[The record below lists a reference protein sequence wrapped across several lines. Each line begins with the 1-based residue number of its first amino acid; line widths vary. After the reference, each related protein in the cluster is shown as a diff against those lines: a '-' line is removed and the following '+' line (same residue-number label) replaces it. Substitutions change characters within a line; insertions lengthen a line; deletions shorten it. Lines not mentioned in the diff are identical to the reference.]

1 MKLVPVV
8 IFFLPCTFYLP
19 QFCNLLSYKDAY
31 CLKPIDF
38 CSVKS
43 IVVLLRYFIDNQSIT
58 ISKVLTYLVRLPY
71 SFSVTACIKLHNYPL
86 FKDAESQCMQYSVS
100 LYCEEQVKFD
110 QKIKP
115 KVTIKQSF
123 QEFSFGYDEVRF

>member
-1 MKLVPVV
+1 MYK
-8 IFFLPCTFYLP
+8 TP
-19 QFCNLLSYKDAY
+19 QLS
-31 CLKPIDF
+31 
-38 CSVKS
+38 S
-43 IVVLLRYFIDNQSIT
+43 
-58 ISKVLTYLVRLPY
+58 
-71 SFSVTACIKLHNYPL
+71 

-123 QEFSFGYDEVRF
+123 QEFSFGYDEVRKADIHTDILCNLVLDIRNLVSFFRPTSLCQFLCTGHLVLKMTIVPCLGCCVLNLLFLLLAQNLLPGDYIKNS

>member
-1 MKLVPVV
+1 MH
-8 IFFLPCTFYLP
+8 TAS
-19 QFCNLLSYKDAY
+19 NLL
-31 CLKPIDF
+31 P
-38 CSVKS
+38 VKS
-43 IVVLLRYFIDNQSIT
+43 IAVHLRYFIDNQSIT
-58 ISKVLTYLVRLPY
+58 ISKVLTYLVKVPY

-123 QEFSFGYDEVRF
+123 QEFSFGYDEVRKADIHTDILCNLVLDKV